1 MDGIAIPES
10 GNVGSGL
17 VDTKSDCSYAVM
29 GRNGV
34 RNTSPS
40 RQKVIK
46 TKPRGFDV
54 ETVSTFIKIV
64 HPEVQMEDNIWA
76 LLPEDLLNE
85 ILARVPPFYLFRL
98 RSVCKRW
105 NSILQDS
112 CFLKFHSQVPSHGP
126 CLLTFWKNSLTP
138 QCSVFSLPLKTW
150 YKIPFTFLPDW
161 AFWMVGS
168 SGGLVCFGGLD
179 GLSFKTIICNPL
191 TQTWRI
197 LPSMHYNQQ
206 RQLIM
211 VVDRVDKSFK
221 VIATSDIYGD
231 KTLPT
236 EVYDS
241 KLNSWSLHQIM
252 PAVNLC
258 SSKMAFCDSRL
269 YLETLSPLGL
279 MMYRLDTGY
288 WEHIPAKF
296 PRSLLDG
303 YLVAGTHKRLFL
315 VGRIGL
321 YSRQSMRIWG
331 LDHAKTVWIEISR
344 MPPKYFKTLLRL
356 SAERFECF
364 GQDNLICFTSWN
376 QGKGLLYDVDKKV
389 WTWIGGCSLQACN
402 SQPRVVYEF
411 FETYLLEL
419 WVKVLLCSLRTLEF
433 SSWFMLNLSL
443 YRFIC
448 GQVSFTEIA
457 LSCIFT
463 VKGCSVLG
471 IFPVSSTQCKHSI
484 GVSNR

>member
-1 MDGIAIPES
+1 MIDDDGQVKLSIFCAIIM
-10 GNVGSGL
+10 VGIRDLSSLPGPKDSSSNDNEYL
-17 VDTKSDCSYAVM
+17 KNTIVM
-29 GRNGV
+29 VRNGV

-46 TKPRGFDV
+46 TKPRGFDE
-54 ETVSTFIKIV
+54 ETVATFSKII
-64 HPEVQMEDNIWA
+64 HPNVQMEDSIWG

-85 ILARVPPFYLFRL
+85 VLARVPPFLLFRL

-105 NSILQDS
+105 NSVLYDS
-112 CFLKFHSQVPSHGP
+112 SFLKFHSQVPSHGP
-126 CLLTFWKNSLTP
+126 CLLTFWKNAQTH

-150 YKIPFTFLPDW
+150 YKIPFGFLPDW
-161 AFWMVGS
+161 AFWLVGS
-168 SGGLVCFGGLD
+168 SGGLVCFSGFD
-179 GLSFKTIICNPL
+179 GLSFKTLVCNPL
-191 TQTWRI
+191 TQAWRV

-206 RQLIM
+206 RQLVM
-211 VVDRVDKSFK
+211 VVNRTDRSFK
-221 VIATSDIYGD
+221 VIAASDIYGD

-241 KLNSWSLHQIM
+241 KLDRWSLHQIM

-279 MMYRLDTGY
+279 MMYKVDTGQ

-303 YLVAGTHKRLFL
+303 YLVAGAQKRLFL

-321 YSRQSMRIWG
+321 YSTLQSMRIWE
-331 LDHAKTVWIEISR
+331 LDHAKTVWVEISK
-344 MPPKYFKTLLRL
+344 MPPKYFRALLRL

-376 QGKGLLYDVDKKV
+376 QGKGLLYDVDRKV
-389 WTWIGGCSLQACN
+389 WSWIAGCALQLCN
-402 SQPRVVYEF
+402 SQVCFYEPRF
-411 FETYLLEL
+411 DT
-419 WVKVLLCSLRTLEF
+419 
-433 SSWFMLNLSL
+433 
-443 YRFIC
+443 
-448 GQVSFTEIA
+448 
-457 LSCIFT
+457 
-463 VKGCSVLG
+463 
-471 IFPVSSTQCKHSI
+471 SI
-484 GVSNR
+484 N

>member
-1 MDGIAIPES
+1 MGFLGFDSMVEIAES
-10 GNVGSGL
+10 SESGSGL
-17 VDTKSDCSYAVM
+17 LNSPQVTIGSLPEEDSFHRQVSSFGSSGSRNTSPL
-29 GRNGV
+29 GRIGS

-40 RQKVIK
+40 RQKVVK
-46 TKPRGFDV
+46 TKPRGLDE
-54 ETVSTFIKIV
+54 ETVTTFSKAV
-64 HPEVQMEDNIWA
+64 QPDVQMEDNIWA
-76 LLPEDLLNE
+76 MLPEDLLNE
-85 ILARVPPFYLFRL
+85 ILARVPPFMIFRL

-105 NSILQDS
+105 NSILQDHS
-112 CFLKFHSQVPSHGP
+112 FLKFHSQVPSHGP
-126 CLLTFWKNSLTP
+126 CLLTFWKNSQTP
-138 QCSVFSLPLKTW
+138 QCSVFSVPLKQW
-150 YKIPFTFLPDW
+150 FRIPFTFLPQW
-161 AFWMVGS
+161 AFWLVGS
-168 SGGLVCFGGLD
+168 SGGLVCFSGLD
-179 GLSFKTIICNPL
+179 GLTFKTLVCNPL
-191 TQTWRI
+191 TQTWRT

-211 VVDRVDKSFK
+211 VVDRKDRSFK

-231 KTLPT
+231 KSLPT

-241 KLNSWSLHQIM
+241 KIDKWLLHQTM

-279 MMYRLDTGY
+279 MMYRLDTGQ

-321 YSRQSMRIWG
+321 YSTLQSMRIWE
-331 LDHAKTVWIEISR
+331 LDHAKVVWVEISR
-344 MPPKYFKTLLRL
+344 MPPRYFRALLRL

-389 WTWIGGCSLQACN
+389 WSWIAGCALQSYN
-402 SQPRVVYEF
+402 SQVCFYEPRF
-411 FETYLLEL
+411 D
-419 WVKVLLCSLRTLEF
+419 
-433 SSWFMLNLSL
+433 
-443 YRFIC
+443 
-448 GQVSFTEIA
+448 A
-457 LSCIFT
+457 
-463 VKGCSVLG
+463 
-471 IFPVSSTQCKHSI
+471 SI
-484 GVSNR
+484 Y